1 MAAGKGNGMAST
13 GQKWLMGCGIG
24 CLTLVILAVLSIYGG
39 TYCVR
44 NLVKDFDQAEKAD
57 KELASR
63 YGAIDDYTPP
73 LDGVPAPARLEA
85 FLAVR
90 DTLGRYREELAD
102 KFASFRRLETG
113 RKDVLSVLGAVK
125 GGITIA
131 PLLGGMF
138 AARSAALAD
147 HGMGMGEY
155 IYIYCL
161 AYFSF
166 LGRDPRQIP
175 ADMSSDHVQ
184 GSDDLRE
191 RVHRHMARLLGNL
204 QAALDEQAPAAAAA
218 GGGRAGAG
226 QPGGRDPGAAAR
238 ADFRASLDRELGLL
252 LTDPGRVPWQDG
264 LPPAIEA
271 ALAPYRD
278 RLERTYDPALNLFEL
293 GATYRR
299 GRTIEFGN

>member
-24 CLTLVILAVLSIYGG
+24 CLTLVILVALSIYGG

-44 NLVKDFDQAEKAD
+44 SLVKDFDQAEKAD
-57 KELASR
+57 EELASR

-73 LDGVPAPARLEA
+73 LDGVPAPERLEA

-90 DTLGRYREELAD
+90 DTLGRYREELAG

-125 GGITIA
+125 EGVTIA

-138 AARSAALAD
+138 SARSAALANR
-147 HGMGMGEY
+147 GMGMGEY
-155 IYIYCL
+155 TYIYCL
-161 AYFSF
+161 AYFSY
-166 LGRDPRQIP
+166 LGRDPQQIP

-184 GSDDLRE
+184 GNDDLRE
-191 RVHRHMARLLGNL
+191 RVHRHMARMLGNL
-204 QAALDEQAPAAAAA
+204 QTALDERDSTTAAA
-218 GGGRAGAG
+218 
-226 QPGGRDPGAAAR
+226 PG
-238 ADFRASLDRELGLL
+238 DFRARLDKELGLL
-252 LTDPGRVPWQDG
+252 LTDSERVPWQDG

-271 ALAPYRD
+271 ALAPHRE
-278 RLERTYDPALNLFEL
+278 RLERTYDPALNLFEM
-293 GATYRR
+293 GAANRR